1 MYLLRYF
8 YIERPAFLLENRVH
22 SGQSIE
28 KFMQNFHL
36 LKVILACLHP
46 SISTSTARDQSS
58 PSLHLSSSKYLTM
71 YSMYN
76 SRENLQHYSTSHE
89 NSSMLGSINL
99 EIYLSHQNLSQ
110 IKKKICKLKQFS
122 NNSRTNSSML
132 DSINLEINLSR

>member
-1 MYLLRYF
+1 
-8 YIERPAFLLENRVH
+8 
-22 SGQSIE
+22 
-28 KFMQNFHL
+28 
-36 LKVILACLHP
+36 
-46 SISTSTARDQSS
+46 
-58 PSLHLSSSKYLTM
+58 M

-122 NNSRTNSSML
+122 NNSRENSSML
-132 DSINLEINLSR
+132 GSLNLENYISHQNLSQIKKKICKLKQLSNNSHENLKCLTQ